1 MRQHALQTFLTFVV
15 TLLITAMVS
24 AVFHFAS
31 SFQQLLREHALEEVG
46 DYHYRYYT
54 NEENS
59 PDTARMYRQM
69 ADAFRQ
75 DSWFKDV
82 TLTEQDGMVS
92 LELTVASPG
101 LFTSRTMEKKF
112 DAMAKSFREE
122 TGRNI
127 MLMTSH
133 NHNHS
138 LLASYGD
145 LDRGNG
151 IYSYLIV
158 FLLLFTV
165 IAVTALLTLGAVFQV
180 SASRRE
186 REFALFRSIGA
197 DSSHIRNMVL
207 LESACYICFAL
218 PAGYL
223 LGIFLFQAARG
234 LIDDLLASLENFPPI
249 RLTISVPFSVA
260 LFLCAA
266 LVILGSGFLPAIK
279 AAKISPM
286 ELLHRT
292 RDIKLSYWERDH
304 SAPAVRGLFGVE
316 GWLARKSHKRFKR
329 RKRPVLLA
337 LSVALILCFVLAG
350 FRRFTTDVMTMNY
363 SGSSYNIIAEL
374 YSDDRE
380 ALEQLAQEAI
390 TACGENMELV
400 REAGFYLH
408 SPYPLSRQGADSGF
422 GSGSGSGIMPSVW
435 VISIN
440 RNAYEEICQEL
451 GVEPAIPTEGGVESA
466 ALAEGGVDLTTL
478 AERGT
483 VEGIYLDTEGIWTQD
498 GITYQGNPFELRN
511 GDCIT
516 MYQEHDGYSGQDG
529 QGSEPETEG
538 YVSVIAGAG
547 SGKTKLQENGIEIS
561 IVGVLNRWPQ
571 YTEMDKVTRIMI
583 LVPEETFLLLEPLS
597 PYGEFSPGP
606 FHVSLRQMA
615 EDPYFTEEVVTGLLN
630 GQSQVTGYISNGEK
644 QLQREQASIAGFQ
657 YLCAALILLLALV
670 CVFGNFAVSWTV
682 NNARRKEFST
692 LVSVGMK
699 PVELRKMK
707 NLELLQG
714 LILAFVPGFLGGLM
728 CHSLIFRA
736 YSTEYRLH
744 WNFPW
749 GGLLLGLAV
758 LCLSTVL
765 TELAVA
771 VSGRKRTMADM
782 LRMEE

>member
-1 MRQHALQTFLTFVV
+1 MKLLFQSTLRHMRQHGLQAFLTFIV

-24 AVFHFAS
+24 VVFHFAS

-46 DYHYRYYT
+46 DYHYRYST

-59 PDTARMYRQM
+59 PYTAMMYRQM

-75 DSWFKDV
+75 DSWFKNV
-82 TLTEQDGMVS
+82 TLTEQDDTVS

-101 LFTSRTMEKKF
+101 LFTSRTMQKKF
-112 DAMAKSFREE
+112 DAMEKSFREE

-127 MLMTSH
+127 MLMTRSDH
-133 NHNHS
+133 NNS

-197 DSSHIRNMVL
+197 DSSQIRNMVL

-234 LIDDLLASLENFPPI
+234 SIDDLLASLEKFPPI

-260 LFLCAA
+260 LFICAA
-266 LVILGSGFLPAIK
+266 LVILGSGFLPAVK

-286 ELLHRT
+286 ELLHRN
-292 RDIKLSYWERDH
+292 RDVKLSYRERDY

-329 RKRPVLLA
+329 RRRPVLLA
-337 LSVALILCFVLAG
+337 LSVALVLCFVLAG
-350 FRRFTTDVMTMNY
+350 FRKFTTDVMTMSY
-363 SGSSYNIIAEL
+363 RGSSYNIIAEL
-374 YSDDRE
+374 YSNDRE
-380 ALEQLAQEAI
+380 ALEQLAQEAM
-390 TACGENMELV
+390 TACGESMELI

-408 SPYPLSRQGADSGF
+408 SPYPLSRQGTDSGF
-422 GSGSGSGIMPSVW
+422 GSGSGIVPGVW
-435 VISIN
+435 IISIN
-440 RNAYEEICQEL
+440 RNAYVEICQEL
-451 GVEPAIPTEGGVESA
+451 GVEPAIPAEGRLESA
-466 ALAEGGVDLTTL
+466 VLAEGGVDLTAL
-478 AERGT
+478 AEGGAI
-483 VEGIYLDTEGIWTQD
+483 EGIYLGTEGIWRQD
-498 GITYQGNPFELRN
+498 GITYQGNPFEIRT

-516 MYQEHDGYSGQDG
+516 MYQEHDDYSGQDG
-529 QGSEPETEG
+529 NSHE
-538 YVSVIAGAG
+538 
-547 SGKTKLQENGIEIS
+547 QENGIEIS
-561 IVGVLNRWPQ
+561 VVGVLDRWPR
-571 YTEMDKVTRIMI
+571 YTEMDEVTRIMI
-583 LVPEETFLLLEPLS
+583 LVPEETFLMLEPLS
-597 PYGEFSPGP
+597 PYGEFLPGSC
-606 FHVSLRQMA
+606 HVSLRQMA
-615 EDPYFTEEVVTGLLN
+615 EDPYYTEEVVTELLN
-630 GQSQVTGYISNGEK
+630 RQSQVTGYVSNSEK
-644 QLQREQASIAGFQ
+644 RLQREQASIAGFQ

-682 NNARRKEFST
+682 NNARQKEFST

-714 LILAFVPGFLGGLM
+714 LILAFIPGFLGGML
-728 CHSLIFRA
+728 CYSLIFRA

-758 LCLSTVL
+758 LCLSTIL
-765 TELAVA
+765 TELAVT
-771 VSGRKRTMADM
+771 VSGRNRTMADM